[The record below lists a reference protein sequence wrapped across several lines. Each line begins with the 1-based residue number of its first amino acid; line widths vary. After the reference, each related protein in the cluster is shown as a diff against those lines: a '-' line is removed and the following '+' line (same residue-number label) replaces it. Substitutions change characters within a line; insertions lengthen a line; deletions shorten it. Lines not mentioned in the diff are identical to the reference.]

1 MMINKTTPSLD
12 YKQWLK
18 RLDTQLC
25 EPNNQNLIKVPKVI
39 NSTNKKTNY
48 NTLGTSVINSPKSTP
63 SLAKMSVRLR

>member
-1 MMINKTTPSLD
+1 MMIHKNTLPVD
-12 YKQWLK
+12 YYFWLK

-48 NTLGTSVINSPKSTP
+48 NTLGTSVINSQKSTP